1 MMDIIQTTE
10 ARGKKKKSRGKM
22 EDINT
27 LEGSR
32 GKKSR
37 GKKSRG

>member
-1 MMDIIQTTE
+1 MEE
-10 ARGKKKKSRGKM
+10 ASRGKKKKSRGAM
-22 EDINT
+22 EDVKT

-37 GKKSRG
+37 GKTSRG